1 MMTNNAKKLSMR
13 EKELLTA
20 LNSAINELFRCASGY
35 TKNAVNEAC
44 RARDLIR
51 RIGSEMDGGESY
63 E

>member
-1 MMTNNAKKLSMR
+1 MTNNAKKLSMR

-44 RARDLIR
+44 RAKDLIR
-51 RIGSEMDGGESY
+51 RIGSELDGGKSY